1 MLSITSPDFAIQNE
15 PKGLREMSHRVYFS
29 DTLNGY
35 LEEFTGELMFS
46 GADYT
51 YLRNAFFSNGCA
63 VVPVEIMDGCGLT
76 LSGNLFLNDAD
87 WRPDKCTVTTQVV
100 DSSFLSLID
109 NNKSIKAFVNVGRS
123 KNDLPITAVTQ
134 SDLKFKAFDVVNNT
148 DTPANRH
155 GVRVYDAL
163 RTLVEFMSD
172 GLIGFESDFFFP
184 DDDPAQNRPRIPT
197 LVTGRAAR
205 LGVDDSFVF
214 ISFEELYTDL
224 NRLYN
229 LSFAIERTGGNVILR
244 IEPSSYF
251 RQTGSVFTISNPN
264 EVKQSAD
271 ASSFYAKMKF
281 GSSEV
286 SDFIFFPS
294 GTNPVSLP
302 FVQWSQEEYHLG
314 GQCNTDTTLD
324 LQLQYLITDTNT
336 IMRCLPHGA
345 GNPQSLVNPPD
356 QSFDDNIFI
365 VLFDASNETIVSTNP
380 IDSDLRYYNGRLNNQ
395 QVAERWGDGV
405 PFPIFLFLGG
415 NIVNDAEGV
424 VVSNIT
430 ATTHPTPPLFLAQWM
445 FANIFFTTFS
455 CIIEFPTSTAPN
467 GYDPSSNLQTGA
479 RFTNFRATWYTAPLT
494 NVYSI
499 EATINYDGDMNG
511 FVIAQIRPSNPIA
524 TRLVGISDP
533 FYGTPTGAPYT
544 NRTAVGSFTNV
555 AASGDEFYVVCF
567 QGGALAYSPPLPAIP
582 PIFKPGCSLEVFA
595 AGNTITQTYDPQD
608 NFLINTE
615 VSIPH
620 DSQAWQTFLSSIH
633 TEIEIGYN
641 NGRVTGHL
649 KDATRRLESG
659 ITDWVIRSNFASA

>member
-1 MLSITSPDFAIQNE
+1 
-15 PKGLREMSHRVYFS
+15 MSHRVYFS

-123 KNDLPITAVTQ
+123 KNDLPITAVVQ

-148 DTPANRH
+148 DTPADRR
-155 GVRVYDAL
+155 GVRIYDAL

-205 LGVDDSFVF
+205 LGVDDSFAF

-356 QSFDDNIFI
+356 QSFDDKIFI

-405 PFPIFLFLGG
+405 PFPIFLFLGA
-415 NIVNDAEGV
+415 NTNNDAEATIISSFTPDLQTV
-424 VVSNIT
+424 VPNFLIPWMIDNNHITIQSGFVRFPNI
-430 ATTHPTPPLFLAQWM
+430 A
-445 FANIFFTTFS
+445 
-455 CIIEFPTSTAPN
+455 
-467 GYDPSSNLQTGA
+467 GDPSSNVTQGA
-479 RFTNFRATWYTAPLT
+479 YLSGSTSFPATYYTAPLT
-494 NVYSI
+494 GVYNI
-499 EATINYDGDMNG
+499 DVRLNYDGRMNG
-511 FVIAQIRPSNPIA
+511 FIIVQIRPSLSPFN
-524 TRLVGISDP
+524 RLVGVSNELYANPYD
-533 FYGTPTGAPYT
+533 TAPYFNNQINGT
-544 NRTAVGSFTNV
+544 LTA
-555 AASGDEFYVVCF
+555 AAAAGDEFYMVCF
-567 QGGALAYSPPLPAIP
+567 QVGNISQSPPLLYKADS
-582 PIFKPGCSLEVFA
+582 FFRVSA

-620 DSQAWQTFLSSIH
+620 DSLTWQTFLSSIH